1 MTPFGKATHVGKGR
15 VLRGGSDQRV
25 RPASP
30 KFLDVL
36 HARTQDERKKNKFCM
51 VIKLDVRKVFTES
64 TTPAM
69 ADTDTIVDA

>member
-1 MTPFGKATHVGKGR
+1 MWGKG
-15 VLRGGSDQRV
+15 VFYGVGQTNGCAQRPPNFWTSYT
-25 RPASP
+25 RA
-30 KFLDVL
+30 
-36 HARTQDERKKNKFCM
+36 HRMRKKNKFCM